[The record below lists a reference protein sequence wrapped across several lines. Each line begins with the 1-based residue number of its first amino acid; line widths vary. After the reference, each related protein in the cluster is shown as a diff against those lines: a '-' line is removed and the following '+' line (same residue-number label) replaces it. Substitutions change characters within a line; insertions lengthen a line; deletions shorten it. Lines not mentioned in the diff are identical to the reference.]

1 MGSAM
6 GGLSSFVCFA
16 FDFLFAL
23 LRSGEPVYFLSLP
36 SFRGSASESNLEV
49 VSTTLGPTEVPPIM
63 LDTQHNFFWFH
74 HSVFDHI

>member
-36 SFRGSASESNLEV
+36 SFRGSARSESNLEV

-63 LDTQHNFFWFH
+63 LDTQHNL
-74 HSVFDHI
+74 FDHI